1 MFFFL
6 PKKTC
11 LTVLDQVIDSRS
23 TFNPSRFV
31 YLFRYLHLSSDY
43 SVYSRFIKGVR
54 SSLLGPF
61 LPSVVPNFTGRQSE
75 CEEIIGHVSSEF
87 IRLVSIWGTP
97 GFGKTSVAIAVGHA
111 LQSQGKPVYWVSL
124 RGVRC
129 KADLASKFV
138 SLLRHLTT
146 IKQPSGRGLSI
157 DEEVWQ
163 LFSSVSSPSVFILD
177 NFDDLLES
185 GSPNAKEEVMQ
196 LLEEILRR
204 NQMVTFVVTTRESL
218 EYMDLH
224 FQGHKGLRIRPLDKA
239 SANTLVS
246 ELLPNASTAD
256 CAQIAQICGQVP
268 LAMKLMCSLISGN
281 SAQPHQ
287 IIDDVII
294 SSTENRII
302 EMLNNP
308 DYPTRHRIQFLFDSS
323 FKKLTM
329 QEKDAIISLSILPE
343 SFNTEVAAAVLS
355 DTGSMEARKI
365 LGSLRRKSLIDS
377 SSKPGTFTM
386 HRLLQSFAREKGERE
401 MRDTL
406 LNSKSRLKAFYV
418 FLLEKL
424 NEQFLTGNSMAAYI
438 EFYENK
444 KNIIESVIESCLDSE
459 RADSVYD
466 VLVKGE
472 IFLASLFF
480 IEAKNF
486 IHVYDTAIKAAK
498 QQKKDKY
505 YRQLLSSRAFVEVTW
520 GRKNETPSLKSE

>member
-1 MFFFL
+1 
-6 PKKTC
+6 
-11 LTVLDQVIDSRS
+11 
-23 TFNPSRFV
+23 
-31 YLFRYLHLSSDY
+31 
-43 SVYSRFIKGVR
+43 
-54 SSLLGPF
+54 
-61 LPSVVPNFTGRQSE
+61 
-75 CEEIIGHVSSEF
+75 
-87 IRLVSIWGTP
+87 
-97 GFGKTSVAIAVGHA
+97 
-111 LQSQGKPVYWVSL
+111 
-124 RGVRC
+124 
-129 KADLASKFV
+129 
-138 SLLRHLTT
+138 
-146 IKQPSGRGLSI
+146 
-157 DEEVWQ
+157 
-163 LFSSVSSPSVFILD
+163 
-177 NFDDLLES
+177 
-185 GSPNAKEEVMQ
+185 
-196 LLEEILRR
+196 
-204 NQMVTFVVTTRESL
+204 
-218 EYMDLH
+218 
-224 FQGHKGLRIRPLDKA
+224 
-239 SANTLVS
+239 
-246 ELLPNASTAD
+246 
-256 CAQIAQICGQVP
+256 
-268 LAMKLMCSLISGN
+268 MKLMCSLISGN

-343 SFNTEVAAAVLS
+343 SFSTEVAAAVLS